1 MQFEDSPRL
10 TDVKLV
16 HFYCCDYFVL
26 INSLS
31 YLQLLSV
38 VLGLVCSVLGQEIG
52 WEERLRNDVIC
63 IYWYVNLNSAVT

>member
-16 HFYCCDYFVL
+16 HFYCSDYFVL

-31 YLQLLSV
+31 YLQLLCCNILLES
-38 VLGLVCSVLGQEIG
+38 
-52 WEERLRNDVIC
+52 
-63 IYWYVNLNSAVT
+63 